1 MRGEIIVLGE
11 NTVLETDGNRLK
23 LNPHATAEVGGLNAS
38 LTPQGIQLWIFPAGH
53 PSIY

>member
-1 MRGEIIVLGE
+1 MRGAMVILGE
-11 NTVLETDGNRLK
+11 NTVPETDGNRLK
-23 LNPHATAEVGGLNAS
+23 LNPHAIAEVGGLNAS